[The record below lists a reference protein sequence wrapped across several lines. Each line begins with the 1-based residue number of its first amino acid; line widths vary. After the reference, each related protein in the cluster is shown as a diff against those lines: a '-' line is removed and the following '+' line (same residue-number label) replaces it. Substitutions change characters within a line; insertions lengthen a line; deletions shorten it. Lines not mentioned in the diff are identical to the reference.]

1 MFLEW
6 DLGGKGVI
14 QANRALGRPQFKQK
28 RPPVVHYPEG
38 PAGAAHSLADSSP
51 PPPHPVRCLFCGAVL
66 KAS

>member
-51 PPPHPVRCLFCGAVL
+51 PPPPR
-66 KAS
+66 